1 MGKNL
6 GDDGRND
13 DGAIGISSQ
22 DSQMYC
28 GNNIKKGQRRGRGV
42 GPGGRGVRSYRDLAY
57 KGVREEVEGKNC
69 GVCSMETEIRN
80 L

>member
-1 MGKNL
+1 
-6 GDDGRND
+6 
-13 DGAIGISSQ
+13 
-22 DSQMYC
+22 MYC